1 MEKDKLQTFEFIIIL
16 ELFSEIVTIK
26 NNHKRIARENFYIKS
41 LDPTYH
47 ESPNAG
53 SNLAYKQME
62 THFSKVT
69 SSGEQYFN
77 PEKKQLFCQLFY
89 ISLMAPFIKNLP
101 VVGAR
106 YIMSNVALR

>member
-16 ELFSEIVTIK
+16 ELFFEIVIIK

-62 THFSKVT
+62 THFSKVN
-69 SSGEQYFN
+69 SS
-77 PEKKQLFCQLFY
+77 
-89 ISLMAPFIKNLP
+89 IW
-101 VVGAR
+101 
-106 YIMSNVALR
+106 